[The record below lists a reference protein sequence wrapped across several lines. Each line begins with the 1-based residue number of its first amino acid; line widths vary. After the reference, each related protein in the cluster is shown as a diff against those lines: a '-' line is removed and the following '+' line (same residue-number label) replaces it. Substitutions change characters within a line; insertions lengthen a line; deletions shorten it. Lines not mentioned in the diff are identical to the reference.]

1 LSKNAYVWATQLPSS
16 NELKIKF
23 DPSLDRSWPELFLI
37 IKNHG
42 SKNPSQSSSHP
53 VVILAP
59 LNSPMRRPSIK
70 KSVYKHP
77 KIKKF
82 ALNLQLRTIQ
92 VLTNDAQVL
101 IFCLLILLLLYKNSI
116 EFYPYD
122 LMYGSK
128 FICSTWAYHK

>member
-1 LSKNAYVWATQLPSS
+1 MVQ
-16 NELKIKF
+16 KIH
-23 DPSLDRSWPELFLI
+23 PRGVIWVP
-37 IKNHG
+37 
-42 SKNPSQSSSHP
+42 SSSHP

-59 LNSPMRRPSIK
+59 LNSPMWRPSIK

-101 IFCLLILLLLYKNSI
+101 IFCLLILLLLYKNPI
-116 EFYPYD
+116 ESYPYD
-122 LMYGSK
+122 YMYGSK
-128 FICSTWAYHK
+128 FICSTGAKSTKLLSSAVIR